1 MIKHSSSSTLVKE
14 QHAKRFDI
22 NKRWYFFTLNI
33 GYTEE
38 VLLTEQK
45 LKGYR
50 G

>member
-1 MIKHSSSSTLVKE
+1 MIKHCSSSTLVKE
-14 QHAKRFDI
+14 QHAKRFYI